1 MQIFSSPSASP
12 YTSGGDFFKGVKTQW
27 VQNVSLTHS
36 ILVLE
41 NKVHCQ
47 RAIQLK
53 DPPNLGTIC
62 SSSEQE
68 SHVASR
74 QSFVSEATTH
84 FPSLDSVAEI
94 ATLHGITESRGW
106 KRL

>member
-1 MQIFSSPSASP
+1 MQIFSFPSASP
-12 YTSGGDFFKGVKTQW
+12 YTSGEDFFKGMKTQW
-27 VQNVSLTHS
+27 VQNVSLSHS

-41 NKVHCQ
+41 NKVCCL

-62 SSSEQE
+62 SSSKKE
-68 SHVASR
+68 SHVASG

-84 FPSLDSVAEI
+84 FPSLDSGAAI
-94 ATLHGITESRGW
+94 GTLHGITES
-106 KRL
+106 